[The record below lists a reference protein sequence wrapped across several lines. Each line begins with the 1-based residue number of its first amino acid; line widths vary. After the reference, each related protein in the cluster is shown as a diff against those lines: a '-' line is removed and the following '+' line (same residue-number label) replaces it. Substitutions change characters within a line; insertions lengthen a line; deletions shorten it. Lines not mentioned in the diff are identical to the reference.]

1 MKFEK
6 CVATDKEIVR
16 NGSHS
21 TSGEDRIGTAGKE
34 ESQTQTAQEQKRA
47 LKTDQLMEQIVRPF
61 NMQEA
66 CNRVKQNKG
75 APGVDNMPVT
85 DLPAWLK
92 VHGEELADQ
101 LIAGTYKPNLVRR
114 VTIPKP
120 GGGSRDLG
128 IPTVIDRL
136 IQQEILQILN
146 DIIDP
151 SFSTSSYGF
160 RPRKSAH
167 QALRQASDYVKE
179 GLWIVVDMDLEK
191 FFDRVNHDVL
201 MSKVAYRI
209 EDKRVLKLIRAYL
222 NAGIMADGVCIM
234 RGEGTPQGGPLSPL
248 LANILLDELDKELE
262 GRGHKFCRYADD
274 FNIYVGS
281 QAAGERVM
289 ASVSKFLEER
299 LRLKVNKT
307 KSAVGPSSYSQIPG
321 LHTLNEWRFLH
332 SKAEHQTL

>member
-1 MKFEK
+1 MKITELTRGDLNACASKRLQQCDLMSIQKSAEVIVAEKKSEGPNLLTTRKQTVKFEK
-6 CVATDKEIVR
+6 CVAADKETVR
-16 NGSHS
+16 TGSHS
-21 TSGEDRIGTAGKE
+21 ASGEDRIGTTGTE
-34 ESQTQTAQEQKRA
+34 VLQTQTAQEQKRA

-66 CNRVKQNKG
+66 CKRVKQNKG
-75 APGVDNMPVT
+75 APGVDNMLVT
-85 DLPAWLK
+85 DLSAWLK
-92 VHGEELADQ
+92 VHGDELASQ
-101 LIAGTYKPNLVRR
+101 LIAGTYKPNLVKR

-136 IQQEILQILN
+136 IQQAMLQVLN

-160 RPRKSAH
+160 RPRKNAH
-167 QALRQASDYVKE
+167 QALQQASDYVKE
-179 GLWIVVDMDLEK
+179 GFWIVVDMDLEK

-248 LANILLDELDKELE
+248 LAN
-262 GRGHKFCRYADD
+262 R
-274 FNIYVGS
+274 
-281 QAAGERVM
+281 
-289 ASVSKFLEER
+289 
-299 LRLKVNKT
+299 
-307 KSAVGPSSYSQIPG
+307 
-321 LHTLNEWRFLH
+321 
-332 SKAEHQTL
+332 